1 MNRLFRHLR
10 VLRMLR
16 ELVWPALVLCAIATP
31 VAAQEEGADSTA
43 AAPAAAPAP
52 RGRASWISDRRSFAI
67 GDVLTVMVD
76 EFTLAS
82 ANLGNTSTNNRRNVK
97 DASVNVRMPA
107 SSMGGSAGL
116 SATDNTEQNQRGE
129 AVRQNRF
136 QSEMT
141 VRVVEVLA
149 GGVLRVEG
157 RKVLNVDKNAQEVV
171 MSGFV
176 RPQDVGPF
184 NQVDSWRVGE
194 LRLDY
199 KAEGQLGKPKQGILG
214 RVFGFLVP

>member
-1 MNRLFRHLR
+1 MSRLLRRLR
-10 VLRMLR
+10 VLR
-16 ELVWPALVLCAIATP
+16 ELVWPALLLCVAVPA
-31 VAAQEEGADSTA
+31 AAQEEGTDSTA
-43 AAPAAAPAP
+43 APVAAPAP
-52 RGRASWISDRRSFAI
+52 RGRASWISDRRLFTV

-82 ANLGNTSTNNRRNVK
+82 ANLGNTNTNNRRNTK
-97 DASVNVRMPA
+97 DASLNVRMP
-107 SSMGGSAGL
+107 SSSLGGSAGL
-116 SATDNTEQNQRGE
+116 SATDNNEQNQRGE

-141 VRVVEVLA
+141 VRVIEVLP

-157 RKVLNVDKNAQEVV
+157 KKVLNVDKNAQEVV

-176 RPQDVGPF
+176 RPQDVGAF

-199 KAEGQLGKPKQGILG
+199 KADGQLGKPKQGIIG
-214 RVFGFLVP
+214 RIFGMVWP